1 MNIRNETCVLDTQ
14 KYAYT
19 ISTFY
24 NRYKTQFSYL
34 TKILFER
41 FNLRNWCIS

>member
-19 ISTFY
+19 ISTFD
-24 NRYKTQFSYL
+24 NRYKTQFSY
-34 TKILFER
+34 
-41 FNLRNWCIS
+41 FNKNLV